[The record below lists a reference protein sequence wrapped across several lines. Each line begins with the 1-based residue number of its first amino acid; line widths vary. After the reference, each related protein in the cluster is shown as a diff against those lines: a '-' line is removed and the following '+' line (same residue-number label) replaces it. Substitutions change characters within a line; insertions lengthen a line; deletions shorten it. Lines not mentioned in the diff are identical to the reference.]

1 MLDRSTWALL
11 RRLTGWLDQFKDCFG
26 HRAQHVSLRQ
36 YVDGLLGDSARK
48 SMSAMLDRISEP
60 TSYQAFQHFITHAP
74 WDAEGVWRRLRA
86 VVPERTGILI
96 LDETS
101 FPKSGP
107 HSVGVARQYC
117 GALGKVANCQVAV
130 TAALWT
136 GQRAWPMGAA
146 LYLPEGWTTDPA
158 RCAAARIP
166 TTVRFQEKWRLAL
179 TLVHRTQAAGLTL
192 TAVVADAA
200 YGDNSIVRATLHRL
214 RLPYALGISPTLT
227 IFRGTPTLRIDRRRS
242 PPRNRRAGWP
252 DQAAVGVR
260 VLSDALPARAWKRVT
275 WRNGIHPSWEADFA
289 ALRVT
294 PATEWRQR
302 RLAPEVWLLCERGLG
317 PTGRRRHYLVS
328 LPASASI
335 KQLVRLAHHRW
346 AIEQHYQDLK
356 TELGLDH
363 FEGRSYPGWQ
373 HHLAISAVA
382 YAFVQRERMRPRRG
396 VALTFPQARA
406 FVQEI
411 FTGLLFA
418 SRPRYM
424 QWMKQAEQRFR
435 QLRI

>member
-1 MLDRSTWALL
+1 MLDQHASALL
-11 RRLTGWLDQFKDCFG
+11 RRLTRWLDQFKDCFG

-48 SMSAMLDRISEP
+48 SMSAMLERISEP

-74 WDAEGVWRRLRA
+74 WDTEIVWRRLRA
-86 VVPERTGILI
+86 VTPERRGILI

-136 GQRAWPMGAA
+136 GHRAWPMGAA
-146 LYLPEGWTTDPA
+146 LYLPEAWTSDLT
-158 RCAAARIP
+158 RSAAARIP
-166 TTVRFQEKWRLAL
+166 TTVGFQEKWRLAL
-179 TLVHRTQAAGLTL
+179 TLVRQTRAAAITVM
-192 TAVVADAA
+192 AVVADAE
-200 YGDNSIVRATLHRL
+200 YGDNSTVRQTLHRL
-214 RLPYALGISPTLT
+214 RVPYAFGISPTLT
-227 IFRGTPTLRIDRRRS
+227 VFRGTPALRIDRQQA
-242 PPRNRRAGWP
+242 PPRNRREGWP
-252 DQAAVGVR
+252 DQEPVSVR
-260 VLSDALPARAWKRVT
+260 ALSDALPARGWRRVA
-275 WRNGIHPSWEADFA
+275 WRNGTNPPWEADFA
-289 ALRVT
+289 AMRVT
-294 PATEWRQR
+294 PATDWRRR
-302 RLAPEVWLLCERGLG
+302 RLAPEVWLLCERGIG

-328 LPASASI
+328 LPPSVSLR
-335 KQLVRLAHHRW
+335 QLVRLAHHRW

-363 FEGRSYPGWQ
+363 FEGRTYPGWQ
-373 HHLAISAVA
+373 HHMVISAVA
-382 YAFVQRERMRPRRG
+382 YAFLQKERLQPRDG
-396 VALTFPQARA
+396 PQLTFPQTRA

-411 FTGLLFA
+411 FTGLLFI